1 MTSTLT
7 MHSLATLPR
16 PLLSAFERAYPGYT
30 PQVLVRAP
38 GRVNLLGGHVDMHDG
53 MVINIAINREI
64 WLAAANG
71 TPELV
76 HLHAADLNES
86 VTFSLHQLAEKRDVI
101 GAPLPRWAL
110 YPAGVAWALRQ
121 RERATAGLRAVFLG
135 NVAMRAGLSSS
146 AAVEEAF
153 AIAWQTLGGWHLS
166 RGELA
171 QVGVAV
177 ERDYMGLGTGI
188 QDQFTC
194 LHARA
199 DQVLWLDCRSLEYRH
214 TALPAGSQ
222 VIICDTKTRR
232 EIAGSGYNSRAQ
244 DGHAAAHRIAQAY
257 PQVTRLRDVSLEL
270 LQEFASTL
278 TEGQFRRARHV
289 ITEIARVERGM
300 RALEANDPALFGQLM
315 NESYWSA
322 RDDYGSSSPA
332 LDAMWQAASAHP
344 ACFGARYSGGGEAGA
359 VVALVRADA
368 VEDFVVSV
376 SAQYE
381 QATGHEGSVFPVEPA
396 DGAGVYR

>member
-1 MTSTLT
+1 

-16 PLLSAFERAYPGYT
+16 PLLTAFERAYPGYT
-30 PQVLVRAP
+30 PDVFVRAP

-64 WLAAANG
+64 WLAAAFG
-71 TPELV
+71 TPDLV
-76 HLHAADLNES
+76 RLQAADLNES
-86 VTFSLHQLAEKRDVI
+86 VAFSLNRLDAKTDVI
-101 GAPLPRWAL
+101 GNPLPRWAM
-110 YPAGVAWALRQ
+110 YPAGVAWALQHRD
-121 RERATAGLRAVFLG
+121 RKTRGMHAVFLG

-153 AIAWQTLGGWHLS
+153 AIAWQALGGWQLT
-166 RGELA
+166 RRELA
-171 QVGVAV
+171 QVGVTV

-194 LHARA
+194 LHAQA
-199 DQVLWLDCRSLEYRH
+199 GQVLWLDCRSLQHRH
-214 TALPAGSQ
+214 TSLPGDSK
-222 VIICDTKTRR
+222 VVICDTKTRR

-244 DGHAAAHRIAQAY
+244 DGHAAARTIALMY
-257 PQVTRLRDVSLEL
+257 PQVKKLRDVTPEQLE
-270 LQEFASTL
+270 QFESAL
-278 TEGQFRRARHV
+278 TEGQYRRARHV
-289 ITEIARVERGM
+289 VSEIARVERGM
-300 RALEANDPALFGQLM
+300 RALEADDAALFGQLM

-332 LDAMWQAASAHP
+332 LDAMWAAATAHP

-368 VEDFVVSV
+368 VEDFIF
-376 SAQYE
+376 SASKQYE
-381 QATGHEGSVFPVEPA
+381 QATGREGSVFPVEPA
-396 DGAGVYR
+396 DGAGVYL